1 MASKQINRIQLLMIL
16 ILTALHPSDSNSCG
30 RRPLMS
36 EYGSSRIVGGVDA
49 QPGAWPWLVSIQVP
63 SGGGHR
69 HSCGGTLIDEQWV
82 LTAAHCFKTM
92 KRLVSK
98 WQIILGGF
106 QLSDPSRSDV
116 QIRSI
121 DSYVQHEH
129 YNPRTERN
137 DVALIKLNQTVRFTD
152 FVQPACLPSDTK
164 DIHAMDH
171 CYISGWGVTKDKTIQ
186 TADILQEAKVNQIPL
201 ERCNGSAW
209 YNGEV
214 HDYNL
219 CAGYEEGGI
228 DSCQGDSGGPF
239 MCMDP
244 DSSTYNVIG
253 VTSWG
258 EGCGKYQKPG
268 VYSNTQYYRE
278 WILKTMGTP
287 SPALKEATG
296 TPSLSGSKAPLRPK
310 PTRPARTMR
319 PAPQIPTVR
328 PTRRTATVR
337 PTRWRPTVRPTRWRP
352 TVRPTRR
359 RPTVRP
365 AQQTQPAQQAAWTM
379 PGKRKPRTRPAQRAT
394 WAMPGKRKPRTR
406 PAQRA
411 TWTMP
416 AQRTPGTQ
424 NAQRK
429 PRTRPAQHAI
439 PMHRENRAPE
449 TEPARPA
456 KTAAPPNTIEKL
468 KQMFITMTSNGRR
481 TKKALQKILMAAT
494 EQSAR

>member
-63 SGGGHR
+63 SGAGHR

-137 DVALIKLNQTVRFTD
+137 DVALIKLNQPVRFTD
-152 FVQPACLPSDTK
+152 FVQPACLPSATT

-171 CYISGWGVTKDKTIQ
+171 CFISGWGVTKDKTVQ

-239 MCMDP
+239 MCRDP

-258 EGCGKYQKPG
+258 EGCGKSKKPG

-287 SPALKEATG
+287 SPALNEAAV
-296 TPSLSGSKAPLRPK
+296 TPSLSGTSKPTRPPFRLSSLYPPLRPK
-310 PTRPARTMR
+310 PTRPATTR
-319 PAPQIPTVR
+319 PPPQT
-328 PTRRTATVR
+328 T
-337 PTRWRPTVRPTRWRP
+337 
-352 TVRPTRR
+352 
-359 RPTVRP
+359 TVRP
-365 AQQTQPAQQAAWTM
+365 ARQTQPAQQAAWTM
-379 PGKRKPRTRPAQRAT
+379 P
-394 WAMPGKRKPRTR
+394 
-406 PAQRA
+406 
-411 TWTMP
+411 
-416 AQRTPGTQ
+416 
-424 NAQRK
+424 
-429 PRTRPAQHAI
+429 AQHSMGIHTFLRVEGVEYTQCKEAERG
-439 PMHRENRAPE
+439 H
-449 TEPARPA
+449 
-456 KTAAPPNTIEKL
+456 L
-468 KQMFITMTSNGRR
+468 KSANYTNGFGGRN
-481 TKKALQKILMAAT
+481 
-494 EQSAR
+494 S